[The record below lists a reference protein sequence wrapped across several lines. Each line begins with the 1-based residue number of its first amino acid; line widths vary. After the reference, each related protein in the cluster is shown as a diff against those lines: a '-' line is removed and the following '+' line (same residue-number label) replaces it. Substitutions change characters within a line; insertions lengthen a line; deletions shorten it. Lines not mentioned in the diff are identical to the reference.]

1 MAKAARSTGRFPPEA
16 ALWLVTA
23 IPILAMVSVPTS
35 TSGQAFLSIVAVVIV
50 ALLKPFSQS
59 LIARFFLLAT
69 ASLVVM
75 RYYIWRVLETL
86 PQPGLTVSFV
96 VAVILLLVESYSI
109 FIFFLNAFISADP
122 TRRPFPPQVA
132 PLDLPSVDILVPS
145 YNEPPEMLKVT
156 LSAARSIIY
165 PRDKLRVV
173 LCDDGGTDQRCNS
186 SDPDLAARSR
196 ERRETL
202 QKLCADLGVE
212 YSTRAQN
219 LHAKAGNMSA
229 ALESL
234 DGELV
239 VVFDA
244 DHVPSRDFLART
256 VGYFRDDPKLFL
268 VQTPHFFIN
277 NDPIQR
283 NLQLTDRCPP
293 ENEMFYGQIHRGLDR
308 WGGAFFC
315 GSAAVLRR
323 SALDSVG
330 GFAGETITEDA
341 ETALEIHSAGWKSLY
356 LDRAMI
362 AGLQPETFASFIQQ
376 RGRWATGMMQMLVL
390 KNPLFRRGLRLPQ
403 RLCYLNSMSFWLFP
417 LIRLVYILI
426 PLVYLYFGVE
436 IFVAT
441 IEDVLAFMLGYLA
454 VSFLVQSA
462 LFSRYR
468 WPLISEIYEVAQAP
482 YLARAVIL
490 TFLRPRA
497 AKFNVTAKDETLD
510 EDYISPVHWP
520 LTGLW
525 LLTLT
530 GIVAFAIRW
539 SSFPGDRGVLAVV
552 GGWAVFNF
560 VLTSIAWRAVAER
573 RQRRVSPRVQ
583 TNAPATVR
591 GLDEAGDGVDAR
603 VRDVSTAG
611 IRIHVPATA
620 QVGGLRGEALVGSTM
635 IVRPRFVDSTHL
647 EADIMVRVMT
657 AKVVPDGVEL
667 GTLVVSEQPI
677 AAQGAL
683 AFLMFGD
690 SDAWHDIRMATR
702 SPKSLVLGLV
712 YIVVLF
718 LTGLPRVLWSMLRSG
733 LPVDEAEAGPKS
745 REKSAHLLAFGVDV
759 DEQNRQLESLR
770 AAGARPAEAQA

>member
-1 MAKAARSTGRFPPEA
+1 MAVDQVRPMAKAARSTGRFPPEA

-35 TSGQAFLSIVAVVIV
+35 TSGQAFLSIVAVLIV

-59 LIARFFLLAT
+59 LVARFFLLAT

-156 LSAARSIIY
+156 LSAASSIIY

-196 ERRETL
+196 ERSETL
-202 QKLCADLGVE
+202 QKLCADMGVE

-283 NLQLTDRCPP
+283 NLQLTHRCPP

-323 SALDSVG
+323 SA
-330 GFAGETITEDA
+330 
-341 ETALEIHSAGWKSLY
+341 
-356 LDRAMI
+356 
-362 AGLQPETFASFIQQ
+362 P
-376 RGRWATGMMQMLVL
+376 
-390 KNPLFRRGLRLPQ
+390 
-403 RLCYLNSMSFWLFP
+403 
-417 LIRLVYILI
+417 
-426 PLVYLYFGVE
+426 
-436 IFVAT
+436 
-441 IEDVLAFMLGYLA
+441 A
-454 VSFLVQSA
+454 V
-462 LFSRYR
+462 
-468 WPLISEIYEVAQAP
+468 
-482 YLARAVIL
+482 
-490 TFLRPRA
+490 T
-497 AKFNVTAKDETLD
+497 
-510 EDYISPVHWP
+510 
-520 LTGLW
+520 
-525 LLTLT
+525 
-530 GIVAFAIRW
+530 
-539 SSFPGDRGVLAVV
+539 
-552 GGWAVFNF
+552 
-560 VLTSIAWRAVAER
+560 
-573 RQRRVSPRVQ
+573 
-583 TNAPATVR
+583 
-591 GLDEAGDGVDAR
+591 
-603 VRDVSTAG
+603 
-611 IRIHVPATA
+611 
-620 QVGGLRGEALVGSTM
+620 
-635 IVRPRFVDSTHL
+635 
-647 EADIMVRVMT
+647 
-657 AKVVPDGVEL
+657 
-667 GTLVVSEQPI
+667 
-677 AAQGAL
+677 
-683 AFLMFGD
+683 
-690 SDAWHDIRMATR
+690 
-702 SPKSLVLGLV
+702 
-712 YIVVLF
+712 
-718 LTGLPRVLWSMLRSG
+718 
-733 LPVDEAEAGPKS
+733 
-745 REKSAHLLAFGVDV
+745 
-759 DEQNRQLESLR
+759 
-770 AAGARPAEAQA
+770 

>member
-1 MAKAARSTGRFPPEA
+1 MAGKARSTGRFPPEA

-23 IPILAMVSVPTS
+23 MPILAMVSVPTS
-35 TSGQAFLSIVAVVIV
+35 TSGQAFLSIVAVLIV
-50 ALLKPFSQS
+50 ALLKPLSQS
-59 LIARFFLLAT
+59 LVARFFLLAT
-69 ASLVVM
+69 ASLIVM

-86 PQPGLTVSFV
+86 PAPGPTVSFT
-96 VAVILLLVESYSI
+96 VAIILLLVESYSI

-132 PLDLPSVDILVPS
+132 PVDLPTVDILVPS

-165 PRDKLRVV
+165 PREKLTVV

-186 SDPDLAARSR
+186 SDPELAASSR

-202 QKLCADLGVE
+202 RKLCADLGVE
-212 YSTRAQN
+212 YSTRARN

-229 ALESL
+229 ALERL
-234 DGELV
+234 NGELV

-283 NLQLTDRCPP
+283 NLQLTHRCPP

-323 SALDSVG
+323 AALDSVG

-403 RLCYLNSMSFWLFP
+403 RMCYLNSMSFWLFP
-417 LIRLVYILI
+417 LIRLVYILV
-426 PLVYLYFGVE
+426 PLVYLYFGIE

-454 VSFLVQSA
+454 VSFLVQNA

-468 WPLISEIYEVAQAP
+468 WPLISEIYEIAQAP
-482 YLARAVIL
+482 YLARAVIV
-490 TFLRPRA
+490 TFFRPRA

-510 EDYISPVHWP
+510 RDYISPIHWP

-530 GIVAFAIRW
+530 GVVAFAFRW
-539 SSFPGDRGVLAVV
+539 MSFPGDRGVLAVV

-560 VLTSIAWRAVAER
+560 LLTSIAWRAVAER

-583 TNAPATVR
+583 TNAPASVR
-591 GLDEAGDGVDAR
+591 MTDEEGPGIDTR
-603 VRDVSTAG
+603 VLDVSTTGLRLRVAG
-611 IRIHVPATA
+611 TGE
-620 QVGGLRGEALVGSTM
+620 VGGLRGDALVGKS
-635 IVRPRFVDSTHL
+635 ILVRPQFSDSAHL
-647 EADIMVRVMT
+647 EADIVVRVMT
-657 AKVVPDGVEL
+657 AKVVPEGMEL
-667 GTLVVSEQPI
+667 GTLVVADQPI
-677 AAQGAL
+677 VAQGAL
-683 AFLMFGD
+683 AYLMFGD
-690 SDAWHDIRMATR
+690 SDAWLSVRTATR
-702 SPKSLVLGLV
+702 SPKSLVLGLC
-712 YIVVLF
+712 YVVALF
-718 LTGLPRVLWSMLRSG
+718 LNGLPRVLWSMLRSSA
-733 LPVDEAEAGPKS
+733 PADDQHEANGA
-745 REKSAHLLAFGVDV
+745 REKSAHLLAFGVDF
-759 DEQNRQLESLR
+759 DEQNRQLEALR
-770 AAGARPAEAQA
+770 EAEAMPARARA